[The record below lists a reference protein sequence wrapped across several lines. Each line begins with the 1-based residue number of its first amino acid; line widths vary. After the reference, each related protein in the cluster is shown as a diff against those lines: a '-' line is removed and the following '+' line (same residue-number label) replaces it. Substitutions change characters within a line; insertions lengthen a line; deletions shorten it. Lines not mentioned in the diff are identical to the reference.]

1 MSVTT
6 PVPATAPP
14 DQPRPGRAPR
24 DEGQWALGSTEPL
37 NANERLKA
45 DDDGLNVR
53 ARVEE
58 VYAREGF
65 ASITPEDLNGRLR
78 WWGLYTQRRPG
89 IPGGRTASLEPH
101 ELSDEF
107 FLLRVRSDGGALS
120 LAQLR
125 AVAHVSTTYARD
137 TADITDRQN
146 IQLHWIRIEDVPA
159 VWEAL
164 ESVDLTTAEACG
176 DTPRVILGSPVAG
189 VAADEILDG
198 TPAIEEIVGRYVG
211 DPTLSNLPRKFKTA
225 ISGSPHQD
233 VAHEVNDLSFVGVV
247 HPDLG
252 PGFDVFVGGGLST
265 NPRFAER
272 LGAFV
277 PLADVPEV
285 WHAVVRL
292 FRDYGYRRLRTK
304 ARLKFLVADWGIE
317 RFRDVL
323 ETEYLHRP
331 LRDGPAPAEPP
342 TRRDHVGLHP
352 QRDGRFYVG
361 AAPLVG
367 RVSGSTLTAL
377 ADLAASVGSDRVRL
391 TAQQKLLVLDVPG
404 DRVTELTDGLR
415 SLGLD
420 PEPSEF
426 RRGTMACTGLEYCKL
441 AISETKG
448 TAARAV
454 AELEERLPDFRHPL
468 SLHVNG
474 CPNSCA
480 RIQVADIGLK
490 GQLVTDADGN
500 QVEGFQVHLGGELG
514 PEDHLGRKPRGL
526 KVTGDQLPAYV
537 ERLARRFE
545 DQRADD
551 ETFASWARR
560 ADEGDLT

>member
-14 DQPRPGRAPR
+14 DQSRPGRAPR

-101 ELSDEF
+101 ELSDAF

-211 DPTLSNLPRKFKTA
+211 DPTLSNLPRKFKPA

-490 GQLVTDADGN
+490 GQIVQDDQGN

-514 PEDHLGRKPRGL
+514 PEDQLGRKPRGL
-526 KVTGDQLPAYV
+526 KVTSADLPDYV

-545 DQRADD
+545 EQRGDD
-551 ETFASWARR
+551 ETFAAWAQR
-560 ADEGDLT
+560 ADEEALA